1 MTIATLLRD
10 AASALAQAGVPEPV
24 RESSTLLR
32 FALKKDRVFLISH
45 PEYELTDRELSA
57 FNEALERR
65 VRREPLQYITGRQEF
80 YGLEFTV
87 TPGVLIPRP
96 ETEML
101 VAKGIELLG
110 ESDAPRFAE
119 IGVGSGC
126 ISISILANVR
136 AARAA
141 ASDISPAAIEVARR
155 NAIDNFVS
163 DRITLIESDLFA
175 GFGRERFELI
185 VSNPPYV
192 PAAEMDGLQPEVL
205 AFEPRTALTD
215 GADGLTIIERI
226 VDQAPAFLSAGGSL
240 VLEFGFGQADRVD
253 AMFDRSIWSAVEIV
267 PDFRSIPRMAAAVV
281 R

>member
-10 AASALAQAGVPEPV
+10 AARSLAQAGVPEHV

-110 ESDAPRFAE
+110 DSDAPRFAE

-126 ISISILANVR
+126 ISISILANVL

-226 VDQAPAFLSAGGSL
+226 VARAPAFLSAGGSL
-240 VLEFGFGQADRVD
+240 VL
-253 AMFDRSIWSAVEIV
+253 
-267 PDFRSIPRMAAAVV
+267 
-281 R
+281 